1 MVIKI
6 EKSRAAGTVEAPP
19 SKSAAHRMLISAA
32 LSGKGAEVRGIEY
45 SEDVKATLRCIE
57 AMGVKYKEENG
68 NLVFCERAG
77 DLEVSERIFD
87 CGESG
92 STLRFFIPIALTDG
106 VKTMFKGT
114 QKLLSRPLEVYEEIF
129 KDEGIQYTHTA
140 DSVTVEGKLSKRE
153 YTVRGD
159 VSSQFVT
166 GLLFA
171 LSVLGGG
178 RVNVTPPLLSRP
190 YIEMTQSALKCFGIN
205 TESGEEV
212 DGTLWYSVSGCFEPA
227 SVKVEGDWSS
237 AAFLDALGML
247 GGDVTV
253 GGLDEESLQG
263 DKICTEYFT
272 ALDNGHCEI
281 DISNCPDLGPILF
294 TLAALKNGA
303 KFTGTRRLSD
313 KESDRA
319 KVMKTELSK
328 FGAELLVEENSVTV
342 CQRELHAPTEML
354 CGHNDHRVVMS
365 LSVICSVLGGE
376 IDGCDAVT
384 KSYPRFFDD
393 LKSLGINISEINGNN
408 KEKSL

>member
-32 LSGKGAEVRGIEY
+32 LSGKGAEVGGIEY

-57 AMGVKYKEENG
+57 AMGVKYKEEKG

-106 VKTMFKGT
+106 VKTTFKGT

-129 KDEGIQYTHTA
+129 KQDGIQYTHTA

-153 YTVRGD
+153 YTARGD

-205 TESGEEV
+205 TESGEEA
-212 DGTLWYSVSGCFEPA
+212 DGTLWYSVSGYLEPA

-263 DKICTEYFT
+263 DKIYKDHYKRIKAGYCT
-272 ALDNGHCEI
+272 L
-281 DISNCPDLGPILF
+281 DISNTPDLGPILMA
-294 TLAALKNGA
+294 LGAAFNGVELIGTSRLK
-303 KFTGTRRLSD
+303 L
-313 KESDRA
+313 KESDRGNVMA
-319 KVMKTELSK
+319 EVLEEFSIPVKVYEDKIIVQGGYSLKAPKNTLS
-328 FGAELLVEENSVTV
+328 GY
-342 CQRELHAPTEML
+342 
-354 CGHNDHRVVMS
+354 NDHRVVMS
-365 LSVICSVLGGE
+365 EAVLMTLTGGSIKGAE
-376 IDGCDAVT
+376 AVR
-384 KSYPRFFDD
+384 KSYPDFFERIEG
-393 LKSLGINISEINGNN
+393 LGIKVSRE
-408 KEKSL
+408 EEDDT